1 MLSSKIL
8 NIQSSLNFDPTLCW
22 LYLKEL
28 WTRLGESAAMVTDP
42 KKSLRRKSMR
52 ALTLGELSRGAPG
65 AG

>member
-1 MLSSKIL
+1 M
-8 NIQSSLNFDPTLCW
+8 LCW

-28 WTRLGESAAMVTDP
+28 WTPLGGSATMVTDS

-52 ALTLGELSRGAPG
+52 ALTLGELSRGVPG